1 MLEDESIIEL
11 MLAIGQHDFF
21 VGEAL
26 MHGMDFG
33 LLVVSSKTCFT
44 LLTLIVARDLT
55 FFHGICKIIF
65 VVFSLH

>member
-26 MHGMDFG
+26 LVVKNGVVFLVYLILEAG
-33 LLVVSSKTCFT
+33 LLLPSKHLNMKLYQYF
-44 LLTLIVARDLT
+44 
-55 FFHGICKIIF
+55 
-65 VVFSLH
+65 